1 MSGKQAV
8 MAVLLG
14 MCMLTASVA
23 ALDEKN
29 ELTGVIGR
37 IFISDQGIH
46 GATYSNPFVRSGK
59 GFSFEVNYARKFYAT
74 AMFAVSGE
82 VPALFNLA
90 EDLRSGSDVVP
101 TATAR
106 YWSRPQCGY
115 ICFQLRQFPLG

>member
-23 ALDEKN
+23 AQEEKN

-46 GATYSNPFVRSGK
+46 AATSPHPFCRAGK
-59 GFSFEVNYARKFYAT
+59 GFSCECTAARKFYAT
-74 AMFAVSGE
+74 AMFG
-82 VPALFNLA
+82 
-90 EDLRSGSDVVP
+90 LR
-101 TATAR
+101 
-106 YWSRPQCGY
+106 
-115 ICFQLRQFPLG
+115 